1 MTIFNLLFTGSN
13 NETIKLGQSVALL
26 VAESGGIQMQ
36 LCQDLGQIFLKIW
49 TSKAELHN
57 VNVFTQTKDGV
68 KNLPQKRVNQD

>member
-36 LCQDLGQIFLKIW
+36 LCQDLGQILRKIW
-49 TSKAELHN
+49 ALKAEI
-57 VNVFTQTKDGV
+57 
-68 KNLPQKRVNQD
+68 